1 MGLMS
6 LGLCFLDGDLLIPNM
21 GRDRLS
27 LVGRGSVLGQFWV
40 SPVSFPYQSRI
51 NFVDEVI

>member
-1 MGLMS
+1 MSLMS

-27 LVGRGSVLGQFWV
+27 LGSRGSVLGQFWV
-40 SPVSFPYQSRI
+40 SLVSFPYQSRI